1 MLEAISDM
9 KVTAKLLDQ
18 GGDEDTSVHDQNYKK
33 LGCSIKTL
41 DQGSKDYKLL
51 RQYFDNTKG
60 PFSQVT
66 IGDIY
71 EVERP
76 T

>member
-51 RQYFDNTKG
+51 R
-60 PFSQVT
+60 
-66 IGDIY
+66 
-71 EVERP
+71 
-76 T
+76 